1 MNQGSFSMYK
11 NKLVVIKMNKIIT
24 SLAALAMCTTLA
36 AQETSP
42 KISLYGFIRN
52 YYAFDTRESVAGT
65 EDFFYYLPK
74 DENMKGDV
82 DLNEQNSLRFAAITS
97 RIGLN
102 VIGYE
107 YDGFKMGAKI
117 ETDFYNGLSGVTGT
131 AVLRIRQAYVN
142 IGKNNWLVTAG
153 QAWHPMAADMPD
165 VFSLN
170 TGAPFGPFSRTPQV
184 KLDYN
189 FSDALS
195 LTASA
200 LWQMQYTS
208 TGPDG
213 ASANYIKY
221 GCTPE
226 LYAGLNYKKGGLL
239 LRAGLNMLSIKP
251 RHTTSVDK
259 VDERI
264 TTFIPFFY
272 GQYKKGLF
280 SIKAKTVFAEAGEHV
295 NLNGGYGISN
305 LQKGTC
311 EYTPTRNSSTWVS
324 LMYGKKTQWI
334 LFGGYVKNFGTKDDL
349 FPVAA
354 HIFMKGDK
362 VYVPASNL
370 YFSKNSFS
378 NMNQMWRLTPTVI
391 HNIGKFS
398 IGLEYEITSVQYG
411 DYQTFEEGNE
421 KFKCIGINGLA
432 EDNLHWITN
441 NRLQALVKFT
451 F

>member
-1 MNQGSFSMYK
+1 MLKKQ
-11 NKLVVIKMNKIIT
+11 LVVIKMNKIFT
-24 SLAALAMCTTLA
+24 SLAALAMCASLG
-36 AQETSP
+36 AQETAP
-42 KISLYGFIRN
+42 KVSLYGFIRN

-74 DENMKGDV
+74 DELKRVDV

-102 VIGYE
+102 VTGYE
-107 YDGFKMGAKI
+107 YNGLKFGAKI

-131 AVLRIRQAYVN
+131 AVLRLRQAYVTV
-142 IGKNNWLVTAG
+142 GKNDWLVTAG

-184 KLDYN
+184 KFDYN
-189 FSDALS
+189 FTGALS

-200 LWQMQYTS
+200 IWQMQYTS
-208 TGPDG
+208 AGPGG

-226 LYAGLNYKKGGLL
+226 IYAGLNYKTGGLL
-239 LRAGLNMLSIKP
+239 LRAGVNVLSIKP
-251 RHTTSVDK
+251 RNNNLEVK
-259 VDERI
+259 VDDRI
-264 TTFIPFFY
+264 TTVTPFFY
-272 GQYKKGLF
+272 GQYKSGLF
-280 SIKAKTVFAEAGEHV
+280 SAKVKTVFAEAGEHV
-295 NLNGGYGISN
+295 NLNGGYGISGV
-305 LQKGTC
+305 KDDKVSY

-349 FPVAA
+349 KDAKDGYAPAA
-354 HIFMKGDK
+354 
-362 VYVPASNL
+362 NL

-391 HNIGKFS
+391 HNIGKFA
-398 IGLEYEITSVQYG
+398 IGLEYELTSVQYG
-411 DYQTFEEGNE
+411 DYKTIDGV
-421 KFKCIGINGLA
+421 KCIGANGLA

-441 NRLQALVKFT
+441 HRVQALVKFT